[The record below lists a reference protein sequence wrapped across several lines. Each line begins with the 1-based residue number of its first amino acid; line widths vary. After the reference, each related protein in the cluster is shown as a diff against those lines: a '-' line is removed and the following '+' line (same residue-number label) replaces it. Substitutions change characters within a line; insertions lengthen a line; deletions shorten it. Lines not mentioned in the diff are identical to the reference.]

1 MEKTTYFFARIL
13 NDIHSSFMIKCSKK
27 RGENMSKS
35 KVNQKILR
43 TEERAVDDSI
53 YTYELIMR
61 EGDATACWRM
71 PLYSIRVKMKDTLGV
86 SRTADA
92 KDIFADGVKAVSF
105 FEKLVKN
112 LATPIDLA
120 YIVEDELCDI

>member
-1 MEKTTYFFARIL
+1 
-13 NDIHSSFMIKCSKK
+13 MIKCSKT
-27 RGENMSKS
+27 RGEYMSKS
-35 KVNQKILR
+35 KINHRILR
-43 TEERAVDDSI
+43 KEERSVDNNI

-61 EGDATACWRM
+61 EGDATASWRM
-71 PLYSIRVKMKDTLGV
+71 PLYSVRVKMKDALGV

-105 FEKLVKN
+105 FERLVKN

>member
-1 MEKTTYFFARIL
+1 
-13 NDIHSSFMIKCSKK
+13 
-27 RGENMSKS
+27 MSKS
-35 KVNQKILR
+35 KINHKILR
-43 TEERAVDDSI
+43 KEERSVDNSI
-53 YTYELIMR
+53 YTYELILR

-71 PLYSIRVKMKDTLGV
+71 PLYSIRVKMRDTLGV
-86 SRTADA
+86 CRTADA
-92 KDIFADGVKAVSF
+92 KDIFSDGVKAVSF